1 MKKIPAIAFM
11 ALASLAFAGDVN
23 GKWVASMETPNG
35 TRETTFNFKVD
46 GAKLT
51 GTVSGRQGDS
61 QITDGKM
68 DGDNISFSVVRN
80 FNGNE
85 MKAIYK
91 GMLSGAELKLKMDMG
106 ERSAEMVAKRPAS

>member
-1 MKKIPAIAFM
+1 MKKIFAIAVF
-11 ALASLAFAGDVN
+11 ALTSFAFAGDVT

-35 TRETTFNFKVD
+35 TRETTFNFKAD

-61 QITDGKM
+61 QIQDGKV

-85 MKAIYK
+85 MKALYK
-91 GMLSGAELKLKMDMG
+91 GTLAGAELKLKMEMG
-106 ERSAEMVAKRPAS
+106 DRNSEMVAKRSGS